1 MELQDILEP
10 KILLLS
16 MGATIAYL
24 YMTTDTKVVLQAF
37 LQRIVIQQ
45 EWQQLR
51 DIYVG
56 LPPESIKAATVI
68 ITVVPI
74 LFVFPFVLRHF
85 SKGIMLGGLKE

>member
-1 MELQDILEP
+1 MFQ
-10 KILLLS
+10 
-16 MGATIAYL
+16 TIFHWNAWFDAMI

-56 LPPESIKAATVI
+56 LPPESIKSATVI